1 MYALSDAAAKDIEHI
16 LDRSVVDF
24 GLHQTDAL
32 HPFAEELPGTPGR
45 ESEYGQPR

>member
-1 MYALSDAAAKDIEHI
+1 MLELTDAAAKDIEHI

-32 HPFAEELPGTPGR
+32 QPFT
-45 ESEYGQPR
+45 